1 MPLDLTIG
9 GPVPTWAQARGA
21 PGNRFESWMPSA
33 AEFGAFVRAV
43 ATRYS
48 GHYTPPGAPAAL
60 PRISFW
66 SIWNEPNYGVDLSPQ
81 AIDQSRVEVS
91 PRLYR
96 GLVDAAWSAFA
107 ATGHRGDTIL
117 IGETAPRGITT
128 GNSPGNFSGMVPLRF
143 IRALYCVD
151 TSFTAAER
159 YGRQRTRL
167 PAGRRRISALRRRS
181 IPDCSRRAGSPTTR
195 IRRGDSAKRPNPR
208 RARLRRSGIDR
219 KS

>member
-1 MPLDLTIG
+1 MGERP
-9 GPVPTWAQARGA
+9 GA
-21 PGNRFESWMPSA
+21 PGNRFQSWKPSA
-33 AEFGAFVRAV
+33 AEFGQFVHAV
-43 ATRYS
+43 GTRYS
-48 GHYTPPGAPAAL
+48 GHYTPAGASTPL

-151 TSFTAAER
+151 TSFTPLSGTAASERGCPPDGAGSRHFAAEHPGLFQASGFADHP
-159 YGRQRTRL
+159 YPQG
-167 PAGRRRISALRRRS
+167 G
-181 IPDCSRRAGSPTTR
+181 
-195 IRRGDSAKRPNPR
+195 SAKRPNPR

-219 KS
+219 KP